1 MTNTPPP
8 LAYAASAPLDAPGDP
23 CRIEK
28 SAAGLFITIPPPK
41 QWVLMAGPIVGL
53 VLSLAPLSFVGYFT
67 LVLVFRRGPSE
78 IFSCVWVGD
87 TILLFIAGYNVK
99 RLLSAARFGRKS
111 ITISITSDAVTIER
125 GTEGAAPE
133 TLPMYLGVSVHVKE
147 SAPTMT
153 LGKLLDI
160 QFIGIERTV
169 TVHCYT
175 RQWKLA
181 DQLRALIVQQLR
193 EFRQRK

>member
-8 LAYAASAPLDAPGDP
+8 LAYAVSAPLDAPGDP

-53 VLSLAPLSFVGYFT
+53 VLSMAPLAFVGYFT
-67 LVLVFRRGPSE
+67 LIMVLRRGPSE
-78 IFSCVWVGD
+78 IFSCVWIGEA
-87 TILLFIAGYNVK
+87 ILLFIAGYNVK

-111 ITISITSDAVTIER
+111 IVISLTPDAVTIER

-133 TLPMYLGVSVHVKE
+133 TLPMYLGVAVHVKE

-160 QFIGIERTV
+160 QFLSIERTV

-175 RQWKLA
+175 RQWNLA
-181 DQLRALIVQQLR
+181 GELRAQIVQQLC
-193 EFRQRK
+193 EFRERQ